1 MTGRDLHRGGGAEQ
15 APVGRPPSGWEL
27 QGAVHLFVGV
37 LGPGRL
43 GTGAPAQESEAVQT
57 ERSERLRPGV
67 GEWFSPAPDLA
78 FPSESS

>member
-1 MTGRDLHRGGGAEQ
+1 MGC
-15 APVGRPPSGWEL
+15 PPSGWEL

-67 GEWFSPAPDLA
+67 GGWFSLLQTWLSPLRALELGGRDVVTRVCA
-78 FPSESS
+78 